1 MGLDDPLVAGN
12 RGPGSD
18 NLGRGDNQV
27 VRAPSFARAFREREG
42 KEQYSVGAAAAG
54 EIFKGTLGARTR
66 SARGDGV
73 GAEHHILAKIVRS
86 GFELLS
92 ASDAQADIR
101 PDSRPSRTARDC
113 RLPRLVPR

>member
-12 RGPGSD
+12 QGPDSD

-54 EIFKGTLGARTR
+54 EIFKGTLGARDPI
-66 SARGDGV
+66 SAG
-73 GAEHHILAKIVRS
+73 
-86 GFELLS
+86 
-92 ASDAQADIR
+92 
-101 PDSRPSRTARDC
+101 
-113 RLPRLVPR
+113 